1 MRDVSEAE
9 VRPAT
14 PTRRSR
20 RISEVNEAEARPAT
34 PTRRSRR
41 VSEISEA
48 EVRPATPTRKS
59 RRLSGVSEEID
70 SQADLGTP
78 SKKEIQEEV
87 SAVLPLKK
95 RLPAV
100 VIEEVA
106 EEEIA
111 AASEQANENIM
122 EETDSSKESDEST

>member
-20 RISEVNEAEARPAT
+20 RISEVNETEARPAT

-48 EVRPATPTRKS
+48 EVKPATPTRKS
-59 RRLSGVSEEID
+59 RRLSGVSEEI
-70 SQADLGTP
+70 QADLGTP

-111 AASEQANENIM
+111 AALEQA
-122 EETDSSKESDEST
+122 EEKIAEE